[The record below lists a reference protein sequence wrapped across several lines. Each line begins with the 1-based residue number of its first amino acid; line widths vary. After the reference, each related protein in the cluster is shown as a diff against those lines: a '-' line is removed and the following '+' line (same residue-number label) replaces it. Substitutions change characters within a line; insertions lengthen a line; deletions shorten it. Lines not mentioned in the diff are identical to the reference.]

1 MKELT
6 AKSWKAKGYR
16 RPYVAMAEWEGNKIY
31 KSGSAP
37 MKKKNSV
44 SFEIQLL

>member
-6 AKSWKAKGYR
+6 AKSWKAKRYR
-16 RPYVAMAEWEGNKIY
+16 RLYVAKAEWEGNKIY

-37 MKKKNSV
+37 MEKNTQCPFKFS
-44 SFEIQLL
+44 